1 MLHISV
7 QNLFQLQNLLQV
19 FSLPSAILLYQ
30 NILYIPF
37 DSPGNVVNILWLDDC
52 MQVVLKNSCEVVLQ
66 LTASEV
72 RKNLLPVWSI
82 LRSTNNTCVRTMSPA
97 QSMCVSMMC
106 KDRYCVIDAL
116 ART

>member
-1 MLHISV
+1 MLDISV
-7 QNLFQLQNLLQV
+7 QHLFQLQNLLQM

-37 DSPGNVVNILWLDDC
+37 DRPGNVVHILRLDDC
-52 MQVVLKNSCEVVLQ
+52 MQVILQNPCEVVLQ

-72 RKNLLPVWSI
+72 GKNLLPVWSI
-82 LRSTNNTCVRTMSPA
+82 LRSTTNAVGPA
-97 QSMCVSMMC
+97 QSTCKSMMC
-106 KDRYCVIDAL
+106 KDRYRMMDAV